1 MHLIIAPWIQKV
13 PQCGS
18 EVADLNSQWI
28 SQRGKQNDKKQFS
41 SQLNDFE
48 SQVSKFFDHKNYLPY
63 STKKL
68 TVKSENGQV
77 IGQIK
82 LSFKRGLFVRTYL
95 YHGHLCI

>member
-1 MHLIIAPWIQKV
+1 MHVIIAPWIQKV
-13 PQCGS
+13 PQYGS
-18 EVADLNSQWI
+18 EVANLNSQWI
-28 SQRGKQNDKKQFS
+28 SQRGKQNDTKQFS

-48 SQVSKFFDHKNYLPY
+48 RQVVKFLDDKNYLPY

-77 IGQIK
+77 IGKIN
-82 LSFKRGLFVRTYL
+82 LSLFVRTYL